1 MDKLVHTIKTIQ
13 SKLDGLRRRSLKEM
27 STRTIIVDPLL
38 EALGWNVRDPDEVQL
53 ESPTVDSKSVD
64 YALLLN
70 RKPVLLVEAKSLV
83 QPPFLT
89 PPESIDFEHIDTHHI
104 D

>member
-1 MDKLVHTIKTIQ
+1 MKQIPMPALKWRSACGSYNIRI
-13 SKLDGLRRRSLKEM
+13 LRRCFLSMRDLAIKHAPLEVGTTLVGQYKSPNEAV
-27 STRTIIVDPLL
+27 IISIGP
-38 EALGWNVRDPDEVQL
+38 
-53 ESPTVDSKSVD
+53 
-64 YALLLN
+64 
-70 RKPVLLVEAKSLV
+70 LV